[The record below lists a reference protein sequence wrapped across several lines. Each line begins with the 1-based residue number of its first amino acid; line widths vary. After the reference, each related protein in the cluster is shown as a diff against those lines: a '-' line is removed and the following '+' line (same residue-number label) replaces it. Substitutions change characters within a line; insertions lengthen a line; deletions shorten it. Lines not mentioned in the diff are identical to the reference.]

1 MRMAYLK
8 RKETVNSMHYNWGI
22 VGSGWIAHD
31 MANALIQEDVG
42 IYGVASGHY
51 SSAIKFSEEFSIEHV
66 YENYQSMF
74 EDENI
79 DIVYIATP
87 HNSHYEIMKNALL
100 HNKHVFCE
108 KAITL
113 NSKELDE
120 CVKIAKERHLVIS
133 DGVTLF
139 HMPLFKELKK
149 VISSN
154 SLGPVKMIQVNF
166 GSFKEYDVNNRLF
179 NPNLAGGALLDIGVY
194 AVSFARWFMSSKP
207 NTVLTTM
214 TPFETGVDESSGILL
229 QNKEMEIATISLT
242 MRAKQPKR
250 GLVACEN
257 GYIEVYNFPRADKAT
272 ITYTSN
278 GHTQEIVCGE
288 SGLALNYE
296 IRDMEE
302 YVSNLNGQT
311 NLQNIQDVMDVL
323 TQVQKA
329 WGKYE

>member
-1 MRMAYLK
+1 M
-8 RKETVNSMHYNWGI
+8 VNSVHYNWGI

-51 SSAIKFSEEFSIEHV
+51 SSTIKFSEEFSIEHV

-113 NSKELDE
+113 NSTELDE

-149 VISSN
+149 LISSN
-154 SLGPVKMIQVNF
+154 SLGPVKMVQVNF
-166 GSFKEYDVNNRLF
+166 GSFKEHDVNNRFF

-194 AVSFARWFMSSKP
+194 AVSFARWFMASKP

-257 GYIEVYNFPRADKAT
+257 GYIEIYNFPRADKAT
-272 ITYTSN
+272 ITYTSD
-278 GHTQEIVCGE
+278 GHTQEITCGE

-311 NLQNIQDVMDVL
+311 NLQCIQDVMDVL

>member
-1 MRMAYLK
+1 M
-8 RKETVNSMHYNWGI
+8 VNSVHYNWGI

-31 MANALIQEDVG
+31 MANALIQEGIG

-66 YENYQSMF
+66 YENYQAMF

-87 HNSHYEIMKNALL
+87 HNSHYEIMKEALL
-100 HNKHVFCE
+100 HDKHVFCE

-113 NSKELDE
+113 NSTELDE
-120 CVKIAKERHLVIS
+120 CVKIAKERNLVIS

-166 GSFKEYDVNNRLF
+166 GSFKEYDVNNRFF

-194 AVSFARWFMSSKP
+194 AVSFARWFMASKP

-257 GYIEVYNFPRADKAT
+257 GYIDLYNFPRADKAT
-272 ITYTSN
+272 ITYTSD
-278 GHTQEIVCGE
+278 GHTEEITCGE

-311 NLQNIQDVMDVL
+311 NLQCIQDVMDVL

-329 WGKYE
+329 WGKNE

>member
-1 MRMAYLK
+1 M
-8 RKETVNSMHYNWGI
+8 VNSVHYNWGI

-31 MANALIQEDVG
+31 MANALIQEGVG

-51 SSAIKFSEEFSIEHV
+51 SSAKKFSEEFSIEHV
-66 YENYQSMF
+66 YENYQAMF

-87 HNSHYEIMKNALL
+87 HNSHYEIMKDALL
-100 HNKHVFCE
+100 HDKHVFCE

-113 NSKELDE
+113 NSTELDE
-120 CVKIAKERHLVIS
+120 CVKIAKERNLVIS

-139 HMPLFKELKK
+139 HIPLFKELKK

-166 GSFKEYDVNNRLF
+166 GSFKEYDVNNRFF

-194 AVSFARWFMSSKP
+194 AVSFARWFMASKP
-207 NTVLTTM
+207 NTVLKTM

-242 MRAKQPKR
+242 MRTKQPKR

-272 ITYTSN
+272 ITYTSD
-278 GHTQEIVCGE
+278 GHTEEIVCGE

-302 YVSNLNGQT
+302 YVSSLNGQT
-311 NLQNIQDVMDVL
+311 NLQCIQDVMDVL
-323 TQVQKA
+323 TQVQQA

>member
-1 MRMAYLK
+1 M
-8 RKETVNSMHYNWGI
+8 VNSVHYNWGI

-31 MANALIQEDVG
+31 MAKALIQEDVG
-42 IYGVASGHY
+42 IYGAASGHY
-51 SSAIKFSEEFSIEHV
+51 SSAKKFSEEFSIEHV

-113 NSKELDE
+113 NSTELDE

-149 VISSN
+149 LISSN
-154 SLGPVKMIQVNF
+154 SLGPVKMVQVNF
-166 GSFKEYDVNNRLF
+166 GSFKEHDVNNRFF

-194 AVSFARWFMSSKP
+194 AVSFARWFMTSKP
-207 NTVLTTM
+207 NTSLTTM
-214 TPFETGVDESSGILL
+214 TPLETGVDESSGILL
-229 QNKEMEIATISLT
+229 KNIENEIATISLT

-250 GLVACEN
+250 GLIACEN
-257 GYIEVYNFPRADKAT
+257 GDVEVYNFPRADHAT
-272 ITYTSN
+272 VTYTS
-278 GHTQEIVCGE
+278 
-288 SGLALNYE
+288 
-296 IRDMEE
+296 D
-302 YVSNLNGQT
+302 
-311 NLQNIQDVMDVL
+311 
-323 TQVQKA
+323 
-329 WGKYE
+329 

>member
-1 MRMAYLK
+1 M
-8 RKETVNSMHYNWGI
+8 VNSMPYNWGI

-31 MANALIQEDVG
+31 MANALIQEGVG

-51 SSAIKFSEEFSIEHV
+51 SSAIKFSEEFLIEHV
-66 YENYQSMF
+66 YENYQAMF

-87 HNSHYEIMKNALL
+87 HNSHYEIMKDALF
-100 HNKHVFCE
+100 HDKHVFCE

-113 NSKELDE
+113 NSTELNE
-120 CVKIAKERHLVIS
+120 CVEIAKERNLVIS

-166 GSFKEYDVNNRLF
+166 GSFKEYDVNNRFF

-194 AVSFARWFMSSKP
+194 AVSFARWFMASKP

-257 GYIEVYNFPRADKAT
+257 GYIEMYNFPRAGKAT
-272 ITYTSN
+272 ITYTSD
-278 GHTQEIVCGE
+278 GHTEEIICGE
-288 SGLALNYE
+288 SRLALNYE

-302 YVSNLNGQT
+302 YVSCLNGQT
-311 NLQNIQDVMDVL
+311 NLQCIQDVMDVL
-323 TQVQKA
+323 TRVQESWKRH
-329 WGKYE
+329 E

>member
-1 MRMAYLK
+1 M
-8 RKETVNSMHYNWGI
+8 VNSVHYNWGI

-31 MANALIQEDVG
+31 MANALIQEGVG

-113 NSKELDE
+113 NSTELDE

-149 VISSN
+149 LISSN

-166 GSFKEYDVNNRLF
+166 GSFKEYDVNNRFF

-194 AVSFARWFMSSKP
+194 AVSFARWFMASKP

-214 TPFETGVDESSGILL
+214 TPFETGVDELSGILL

-272 ITYTSN
+272 ITYTSD
-278 GHTQEIVCGE
+278 GHTEEIVCGE

-311 NLQNIQDVMDVL
+311 NLQCIQDVMDVL
-323 TQVQKA
+323 TRVQESWKRH
-329 WGKYE
+329 E

>member
-1 MRMAYLK
+1 M
-8 RKETVNSMHYNWGI
+8 VNSVHYNWGI

-31 MANALIQEDVG
+31 MANALIQEGVG

-51 SSAIKFSEEFSIEHV
+51 SSAKKFSEEFSIEHV
-66 YENYQSMF
+66 YENYQVMF

-87 HNSHYEIMKNALL
+87 HNSHYEIMKDALL
-100 HNKHVFCE
+100 HDKHVFCE

-113 NSKELDE
+113 NSTELDE
-120 CVKIAKERHLVIS
+120 CVKIAKERNLVIS

-166 GSFKEYDVNNRLF
+166 GSFKEYDVNNRFF

-194 AVSFARWFMSSKP
+194 AVSFARWFMASKP

-242 MRAKQPKR
+242 MRAKQSKR

-257 GYIEVYNFPRADKAT
+257 GYIEIYNFPRADKAT
-272 ITYTSN
+272 ITYTSD
-278 GHTQEIVCGE
+278 GHTEEIVCGE

-311 NLQNIQDVMDVL
+311 NLQCIQDVMDVL
-323 TQVQKA
+323 TSVQESWKRH
-329 WGKYE
+329 E